1 MNFIKNPAVR
11 KSALLVGL
19 MTAAATASAST
30 EGTEFQDLYNMLVGW
45 SEGYL
50 GKALAIAA
58 FLTGA
63 IVGFAKSTAM
73 PALVGVV
80 FAVVFSIGPGIIA
93 GMMALAAAAA
103 AIRPTRRADL
113 RTAGLLMKFMSIA
126 P

>member
-30 EGTEFQDLYNMLVGW
+30 EGTEFQALYDMLVGW

-93 GMMALAAAAA
+93 GMM
-103 AIRPTRRADL
+103 
-113 RTAGLLMKFMSIA
+113 TAVI
-126 P
+126 

>member
-19 MTAAATASAST
+19 MAAAAAANASE
-30 EGTEFQDLYNMLVGW
+30 EGKEFQALYDMLVGW

-80 FAVVFSIGPGIIA
+80 FAVVFSIGPGIIS
-93 GMMALAAAAA
+93 GMM
-103 AIRPTRRADL
+103 
-113 RTAGLLMKFMSIA
+113 TAVI
-126 P
+126 

>member
-30 EGTEFQDLYNMLVGW
+30 DGAEFQNLYNLLVGW

-80 FAVVFSIGPGIIA
+80 FAVVFSIGPGIIS
-93 GMMALAAAAA
+93 GMM
-103 AIRPTRRADL
+103 
-113 RTAGLLMKFMSIA
+113 TAVI
-126 P
+126 

>member
-30 EGTEFQDLYNMLVGW
+30 EGAEFQGLYDMLVGW

-93 GMMALAAAAA
+93 GMM
-103 AIRPTRRADL
+103 
-113 RTAGLLMKFMSIA
+113 TAVI
-126 P
+126 

>member
-1 MNFIKNPAVR
+1 
-11 KSALLVGL
+11 L

-30 EGTEFQDLYNMLVGW
+30 EGTEFQDLYDMLVGW

-93 GMMALAAAAA
+93 GMM
-103 AIRPTRRADL
+103 
-113 RTAGLLMKFMSIA
+113 TAVI
-126 P
+126 